1 MKCPACSKAEQLY
14 GEEAALEYV
23 FGKDKCTCT
32 FLGPAN
38 RRTMEVQF
46 QLSNSRPIGL
56 YCKAGCC
63 DLLNEQ
69 KSSDCKDR
77 HIFEKRG
84 WRHLKRW

>member
-1 MKCPACSKAEQLY
+1 MTCQVCSRSDKRQGEQ
-14 GEEAALEYV
+14 ATLEYV

-56 YCKAGCC
+56 YCKKGCC

-69 KSSDCKDR
+69 KSFECSDR

-84 WRHLKRW
+84 WRYLKRW